1 MIEKKTVFL
10 FQEGQQNVQSTQPIP
25 VHKSIIEELYP
36 QSIPAISY
44 TKSPKRRTSEEVYQ
58 DYRCFQQS
66 DIIDTSVDFNAKVQL
81 QHRKESFSN
90 PLETEDVFSRTN
102 PLTKPTWSNSS
113 IGKTSSQSAFTK
125 VISPQRVPAFLPHH
139 TQGQHH
145 AVRNLSMFS
154 TPHSTQRKSTSTKTS
169 KDFETYKQSPCSS
182 IPVKDMVFETLN
194 SHKPSPDQNSPK
206 PHAKT
211 SYSTST
217 ITCNV
222 PTYNNN
228 QSLLSDI
235 PEEASLN
242 QTLTST
248 SGYQQIAVSTTG
260 QLPPTSQTVLFTIP
274 QNFNVQQLSN
284 QPLNLDM
291 SSQQL
296 LQSIVQISNQPE
308 KNTTL
313 NKEGN

>member
-1 MIEKKTVFL
+1 M
-10 FQEGQQNVQSTQPIP
+10 
-25 VHKSIIEELYP
+25 YP

-44 TKSPKRRTSEEVYQ
+44 TKSPKRRTSEELFQ

-90 PLETEDVFSRTN
+90 PLETNDVFSRTN
-102 PLTKPTWSNSS
+102 PLTKSTWSSSS

-139 TQGQHH
+139 TQGQNH
-145 AVRNLSMFS
+145 AARNLSMFG
-154 TPHSTQRKSTSTKTS
+154 TPHSNQRKSTSTKTL
-169 KDFETYKQSPCSS
+169 KDFEAYEQSPCSS
-182 IPVKDMVFETLN
+182 IPVKDMVFETMN
-194 SHKPSPDQNSPK
+194 SHKHSPDQNSPK
-206 PHAKT
+206 PQSKIP
-211 SYSTST
+211 YST

-222 PTYNNN
+222 PTYNNT
-228 QSLLSDI
+228 LLSDI
-235 PEEASLN
+235 PEEGSMN
-242 QTLTST
+242 QTLAST
-248 SGYQQIAVSTTG
+248 SGFQQVVVSTTG

-313 NKEGN
+313 DKDGNKSL

>member
-1 MIEKKTVFL
+1 
-10 FQEGQQNVQSTQPIP
+10 
-25 VHKSIIEELYP
+25 
-36 QSIPAISY
+36 
-44 TKSPKRRTSEEVYQ
+44 
-58 DYRCFQQS
+58 
-66 DIIDTSVDFNAKVQL
+66 
-81 QHRKESFSN
+81 
-90 PLETEDVFSRTN
+90 
-102 PLTKPTWSNSS
+102 
-113 IGKTSSQSAFTK
+113 
-125 VISPQRVPAFLPHH
+125 
-139 TQGQHH
+139 
-145 AVRNLSMFS
+145 
-154 TPHSTQRKSTSTKTS
+154 
-169 KDFETYKQSPCSS
+169 
-182 IPVKDMVFETLN
+182 MVFETLN